1 MSHQFREFAESLGIK
16 LMNSSPYYAQTNG
29 QAESRNKAL
38 IKIIKKRIE
47 DSPRRW
53 HETLS
58 EALWAYRMSRHG
70 VTKVMPFELTY
81 GQEAVLPIEIQL
93 DSARVAW
100 QDKFLTEIY
109 GGLMMDMI
117 DEASEGQFRALE
129 GIEKEKARVAKVY
142 NKRVKAKSFQ
152 VGDLV
157 WKMIFVAWNQ
167 EQSIREVVA

>member
-1 MSHQFREFAESLGIK
+1 VGI
-16 LMNSSPYYAQTNG
+16 QDV
-29 QAESRNKAL
+29 KA
-38 IKIIKKRIE
+38 
-47 DSPRRW
+47 W
-53 HETLS
+53 CYQGN
-58 EALWAYRMSRHG
+58 A
-70 VTKVMPFELTY
+70 LTY